1 MKQEGSDVVVSW
13 ILKQKNGVIT
23 SYHVNYRREDD
34 SLDSETVTTKKEEQK
49 FVDLMEGKTYEIQ
62 V

>member
-1 MKQEGSDVVVSW
+1 MKQKGSDVVVSW
-13 ILKQKNGVIT
+13 ILEQKNGVING
-23 SYHVNYRREDD
+23 YHVTYRREDD
-34 SLDSETVTTKKEEQK
+34 ALDSEIITTKKEEQK